1 MTAGKDRRRHP
12 FRWCLLGVLLVA
24 AGSLYTD
31 GPARLAQVLFGGA
44 AEPEVREVVR
54 EVVVYKPAP
63 AEPKPAESPAPHP
76 VTIVQPAAPWHPADC
91 FSMPAITLPPFPPAL
106 PEQAMDGSFSHFT
119 KLQSGINMRSRV
131 DFRPGSTAAHDRKQN
146 DAYLV
151 HLSMSLYLPHAA
163 DGTELAAANP
173 DLKIVLA
180 DYDALMGAAKVS
192 HWWAPL
198 MLHKQN
204 EIRKNAGTLSKLL
217 DRHNFYDT
225 DTLLEI
231 TAPATGRKVL
241 WMQADMDVVSDGS
254 DGDRL
259 PTMPEKVLASD
270 YYQPTTSYRW
280 KKLGSTPNP
289 LLKPWQARLD
299 KLNKAAKPDPAAV
312 KHARA
317 VINDLKTH
325 SYLLAE
331 YDPFIVIPLTLQEGR
346 DAAYRPQPGDYAV
359 VVAGKR
365 VFPAIVGDYGPRF
378 KCGEASL
385 RLAKAVNPKATPY
398 ARPVSDLT
406 VSYLLFPGSR
416 EQQAGPIDYPR
427 LNTRCREL
435 LQELGGLGEDAEFV
449 EMEDLLKKPEPAPNA
464 NTPNKGNAA
473 E

>member
-1 MTAGKDRRRHP
+1 MTLRENKRRRP
-12 FRWCLLGVLLVA
+12 VFRRCLLGALLVA

-31 GPARLAQVLFGGA
+31 GPAHLVQALRGTG
-44 AEPEVREVVR
+44 EPEVREVVR

-63 AEPKPAESPAPHP
+63 AQPAP
-76 VTIVQPAAPWHPADC
+76 QPAPAPPAPQADSAAPWHPADSFC
-91 FSMPAITLPPFPPAL
+91 MPAITLPPFPPAL

-131 DFRPGSTAAHDRKQN
+131 DFRPGTTASRDRKQK

-151 HLSMSLYLPHAA
+151 HLGLSLYLPHAA
-163 DGTELAAANP
+163 DPTELAAANP
-173 DLKIVLA
+173 GLKDVLPQ
-180 DYDALMGAAKVS
+180 YDALMAAAKVS

-204 EIRKNAGTLSKLL
+204 EIRKNAGTLSQLL

-225 DTLLEI
+225 ETLLEI

-241 WMQADMDVVSDGS
+241 WVQADMDVVSDGS

-259 PTMPEKVLASD
+259 PAMPEKVLKSD

-289 LLKPWQARLD
+289 LLKPWQDRLE
-299 KLNKAAKPDPAAV
+299 KLNKDKKAAPAAV
-312 KHARA
+312 RHARA
-317 VINDLKTH
+317 VINDLKTY

-385 RLAKAVNPKATPY
+385 RLAKAVNPKATSY

-406 VSYLLFPGSR
+406 VSYLIFPGSR
-416 EQQAGPIDYPR
+416 EEQAGPIDYPR

-435 LQELGGLGEDAEFV
+435 MQDLGGLGADAEFV
-449 EMEDLLKKPEPAPNA
+449 EMKDLLKKPQPAQSA
-464 NTPNKGNAA
+464 GTAA

>member
-1 MTAGKDRRRHP
+1 MTMLRENRRRWHP
-12 FRWCLLGVLLVA
+12 FRWCLLGVLLVG

-31 GPARLAQVLFGGA
+31 GPARLARALRGGA
-44 AEPEVREVVR
+44 EPQPPREIIK

-63 AEPKPAESPAPHP
+63 QPEPQPAPQP
-76 VTIVQPAAPWHPADC
+76 VAIVQPTAPWHPADA
-91 FSMPAITLPPFPPAL
+91 FAMPAVTLPPFPPAL

-119 KLQSGINMRSRV
+119 KLQSGINMRSMV
-131 DFRPGSTAAHDRKQN
+131 EFRSGSTASHDRKLK
-146 DAYLV
+146 DAYMV

-163 DGTELAAANP
+163 SPAELATANP
-173 DLKIVLA
+173 ELKKVFA
-180 DYDALMGAAKVS
+180 DYDALMAAAKTS

-204 EIRKNAGTLSKLL
+204 QVRKNAATLSKLL

-231 TAPATGRKVL
+231 TAPGSNRKVL

-259 PTMPEKVLASD
+259 PAMPEKVMKSD

-280 KKLGSTPNP
+280 KKLGATPNP
-289 LLKPWQARLD
+289 LLKPWQERLD
-299 KLNKAAKPDPAAV
+299 KLQKDKKAAPAAV

-317 VINDLKTH
+317 VVNDLK
-325 SYLLAE
+325 SYSFLLAE

-346 DAAYRPQPGDYAV
+346 DAAFRPKPGDYAAV
-359 VVAGKR
+359 LVGKR
-365 VFPAIVGDYGPRF
+365 VFPAIVGDFGPNY

-398 ARPVSDLT
+398 ARPISDLS
-406 VSYLLFPGSR
+406 VSYLVFPGTA
-416 EQQAGPIDYPR
+416 EPQPGPIDYSR
-427 LNTRCREL
+427 LNSRCKEL
-435 LQELGGLGEDAEFV
+435 LQDLGGLSPDAEFV
-449 EMEDLLKKPEPAPNA
+449 EMNDLLEKSAQ
-464 NTPNKGNAA
+464 
-473 E
+473 